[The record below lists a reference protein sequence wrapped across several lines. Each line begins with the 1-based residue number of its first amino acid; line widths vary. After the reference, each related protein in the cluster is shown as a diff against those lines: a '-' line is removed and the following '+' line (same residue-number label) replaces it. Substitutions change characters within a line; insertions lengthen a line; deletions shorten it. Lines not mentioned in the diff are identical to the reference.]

1 MRGILI
7 ALLVVGFVAVVAPA
21 TVSAHEAWCSFGDM
35 TCWTKCQVG
44 HYTNYFGQPHSCRWA
59 IGPPP

>member
-21 TVSAHEAWCSFGDM
+21 TATAHEAWCNFGDM
-35 TCWTKCQVG
+35 TCWAKCQVN
-44 HYTNYFGQPHSCRWA
+44 HVKNYLGEDHACRWA